1 MKGLK
6 KIVSL
11 ALAVLMLFTTLSLTS
26 CNRKYDEEE
35 VITAAKE
42 LLQRAEML
50 NTVYYGSG
58 IKYLE
63 TDDGIGSYEKAD
75 TTHLSELGFSTIDEL
90 CEITENTF
98 SVKYCNILYT
108 TILSPLRNDGTL
120 VSPARYYQ
128 VSDEETGEPTHIMV
142 YSDFTPMLTSRI
154 TIDYSTLRVEGS
166 EKEKVIVLV
175 SAILTNETGE
185 CQSTEL
191 KIFLVEEE
199 NGWRID
205 SPFYENY
212 NALKDKYDDL
222 KDKELKK

>member
-11 ALAVLMLFTTLSLTS
+11 ALAVLLLLTTLSLTS

-35 VITAAKE
+35 VIAAANE
-42 LLQRAEML
+42 LLKRAEML

-58 IKYLE
+58 IEYIE
-63 TDDGIGSYEKAD
+63 SDDGIGSYYKAS
-75 TTHLSELGFSTIDEL
+75 TAHLYTLGFSTIDEL
-90 CEITENTF
+90 CEITEKTF
-98 SVKYCNILYT
+98 SVKYCNTLYT
-108 TILSPLRNDGTL
+108 TILSPLRNDTTL

-128 VSDEETGEPTHIMV
+128 ESDEVTGEPTHIMV
-142 YSDFTPMLTSRI
+142 YSDFSPMLTSKME
-154 TIDYSTLRVEGS
+154 IDYSTVRVEGS
-166 EKEKVIVLV
+166 EKEKVIVIV
-175 SAILTNETGE
+175 SATLTNENGDT
-185 CQSTEL
+185 QNTEL
-191 KIFLVEEE
+191 KVFLIEEE

-222 KDKELKK
+222 KDKELK